1 MIVSRVFDV
10 IEWRRTETLQVQTV
24 RIHSKR
30 RYPFRSLDIATDNKN
45 CPALVNMRTI
55 ITIPKDLKKK
65 LEKIAKQ
72 DNRSFNNLVIKIL
85 KDFVSNS
92 SPT

>member
-1 MIVSRVFDV
+1 MAISQDKV
-10 IEWRRTETLQVQTV
+10 
-24 RIHSKR
+24 
-30 RYPFRSLDIATDNKN
+30 
-45 CPALVNMRTI
+45 RTI
-55 ITIPKDLKKK
+55 ITIPKDLKKE
-65 LEKIAKQ
+65 LEKIAEQ

>member
-1 MIVSRVFDV
+1 MTISKDNT
-10 IEWRRTETLQVQTV
+10 RTV
-24 RIHSKR
+24 
-30 RYPFRSLDIATDNKN
+30 
-45 CPALVNMRTI
+45 
-55 ITIPKDLKKK
+55 ITIPKELKKK

-72 DNRSFNNLVIKIL
+72 DDRSFNNLVIKIL

>member
-1 MIVSRVFDV
+1 MTISKDNT
-10 IEWRRTETLQVQTV
+10 RTV
-24 RIHSKR
+24 
-30 RYPFRSLDIATDNKN
+30 
-45 CPALVNMRTI
+45 
-55 ITIPKDLKKK
+55 ITIPKELKKK

-72 DNRSFNNLVIKIL
+72 DDRSFNNLGIKIL

>member
-1 MIVSRVFDV
+1 MAISQDKV
-10 IEWRRTETLQVQTV
+10 
-24 RIHSKR
+24 
-30 RYPFRSLDIATDNKN
+30 
-45 CPALVNMRTI
+45 RTI
-55 ITIPKDLKKK
+55 ITIPKDLKKE

>member
-1 MIVSRVFDV
+1 MAISQDKV
-10 IEWRRTETLQVQTV
+10 
-24 RIHSKR
+24 
-30 RYPFRSLDIATDNKN
+30 
-45 CPALVNMRTI
+45 RTI
-55 ITIPKDLKKK
+55 ITISKDLKKK